1 MPRKKGGSKKEKSI
15 DKLVPSSK
23 SYRSLAYGV
32 LTVVVLFVILFIG
45 LKTVSKKGVITEE
58 AFNTQS
64 GSSAQVYEVQEG
76 DNLWAIAEKLYKD
89 GYKWSELAQTNRIVN
104 PNIIEKGMKLVV
116 PAAAAEKVASG
127 SRADPE
133 KITGNSY
140 TVREGDSL
148 WTISV
153 RAYGDG
159 YKWSEF
165 AKTNNITNPD
175 LIYPDDEIKLP
186 R

>member
-1 MPRKKGGSKKEKSI
+1 MPRKKGGSKKEKNFNRLI
-15 DKLVPSSK
+15 PSSK
-23 SYRSLAYGV
+23 SYKSLAYGV

-58 AFNTQS
+58 ASNTQS
-64 GSSAQVYEVQEG
+64 SSSVQVYEVQDG
-76 DNLWAIAEKLYKD
+76 DSLWTIAEKLYKN
-89 GYKWSELAQTNRIVN
+89 GYKWSDLAQTNKIIN
-104 PNIIEKGMKLVV
+104 PNIIEKGMKLIV

-127 SRADPE
+127 SQSDPE

-140 TVREGDSL
+140 TVQEGDNL
-148 WTISV
+148 WEISV

-159 YKWSEF
+159 YKWTEI
-165 AKTNNITNPD
+165 AKANNLATPD
-175 LIYPDDEIKLP
+175 LIYPDDKFKLP

>member
-64 GSSAQVYEVQEG
+64 GSSGEGYEIQEG
-76 DNLWAIAEKLYKD
+76 DNHSAIIGKNLKAGKIYKSRK
-89 GYKWSELAQTNRIVN
+89 KWGGVGPKKQN
-104 PNIIEKGMKLVV
+104 P
-116 PAAAAEKVASG
+116 
-127 SRADPE
+127 
-133 KITGNSY
+133 
-140 TVREGDSL
+140 
-148 WTISV
+148 
-153 RAYGDG
+153 
-159 YKWSEF
+159 
-165 AKTNNITNPD
+165 
-175 LIYPDDEIKLP
+175 
-186 R
+186 